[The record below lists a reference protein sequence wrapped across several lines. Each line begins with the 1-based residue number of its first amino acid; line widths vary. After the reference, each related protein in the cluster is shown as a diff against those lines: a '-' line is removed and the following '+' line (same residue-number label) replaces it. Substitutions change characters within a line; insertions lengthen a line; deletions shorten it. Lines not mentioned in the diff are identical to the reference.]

1 MSIDAINSAQSWA
14 SVAPTSTTNNAEKTA
29 VPSVENVGASGSGN
43 SSNEE
48 EELTTKITTATDG
61 QTIMIYM
68 RGNEVVKTVKL
79 GNSGPTLENLKAGPE
94 QQYVE
99 NGTSDIGSVLNSSV

>member
-14 SVAPTSTTNNAEKTA
+14 SVAPISTTNNAEKTA

-43 SSNEE
+43 SSNE